1 MNTEVRIQDDG
12 AVRWLWLNRPER
24 LNAVCEELYTAL
36 EQALM
41 TAEVD
46 PDVRVLVLAGEGRAF
61 CAGADLKRHREG
73 RTEAQRRHYLWQEQ
87 RVCRQLFTHSKPVVC
102 ALQGYAIGAGLEIAL
117 NCDWR
122 IGAESLQVSL
132 PELGIGNF
140 VGGGITAVLPTLV
153 GLANARR
160 LMLQP
165 SKKFSSAEAEQL
177 GILDTVVADDD
188 LINCAEQR
196 ACELA
201 ELAPASLLTAR
212 RQLRDAVMHHYD
224 RALAEE
230 WQAMVAATG
239 GANWQHNLEKKA

>member
-12 AVRWLWLNRPER
+12 AVRWLRLNRPER

-41 TAEVD
+41 AADTD
-46 PDVRVLVLAGEGRAF
+46 PEVRVLVLAGEGRAF

-73 RTEAQRRHYLWQEQ
+73 RTEEQRRRYLWQEQ
-87 RVCRQLFTHSKPVVC
+87 RVCRQLFTHSKPIVC
-102 ALQGYAIGAGLEIAL
+102 ALHGYAIGAGLELAL
-117 NCDWR
+117 NADWR
-122 IGAESLQVSL
+122 IGADSLQVGL

-140 VGGGITAVLPTLV
+140 VGGGITALLPNLV

-160 LMLQP
+160 LLLQP
-165 SKKFSSAEAEQL
+165 NRKFSALEAERL
-177 GILDTVVADDD
+177 GILDAVVADDD
-188 LINCAEQR
+188 LTRCAEQR
-196 ACELA
+196 AHELA
-201 ELAPASLLTAR
+201 ELAPASLMTAR

-239 GANWQHNLEKKA
+239 GADWQKNLEHTP